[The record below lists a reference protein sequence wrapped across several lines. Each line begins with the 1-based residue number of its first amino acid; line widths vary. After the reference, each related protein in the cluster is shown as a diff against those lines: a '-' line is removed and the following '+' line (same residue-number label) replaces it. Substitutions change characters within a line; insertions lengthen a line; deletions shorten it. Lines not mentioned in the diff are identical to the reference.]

1 MTSKRILILRFSALG
16 DILILLPLLK
26 SIQNKKTNYHFTVA
40 SIPKLAFLFKDIP
53 NVDFIGVEFKENYKG
68 CKGLIDLF
76 HVFYVMKF
84 DAVLD
89 LHDVIRTK
97 VLKLLFQMVKTPV
110 FTFQKGR
117 ADKRKLIKDNIKT
130 LPNLPTTFERYLAG
144 FKALDNSFEIIEN
157 QYFEKIELNE
167 KCADFLADFDS
178 KWIGIAPFS
187 KHKSKEYSLE
197 KIREIVNGF
206 SNKSEVKCIFFGYGE
221 AEKNQI
227 DSIFKDN
234 EKVKN
239 AISKFT
245 FEEECA
251 MISNLDIMISMDSA
265 NGHLSALFGVP
276 TVTIW
281 GATHPVIGFKPYL
294 QPTENQILTNSD
306 LFPNLPVSVYG
317 KVRKREHE
325 TIINSINSIQIINRI
340 KEILDLG

>member
-1 MTSKRILILRFSALG
+1 MITKRILILRFSALG

-26 SIQNKKTNYHFTVA
+26 SIQNKNTNYHFTVA

-53 NVDFIGVEFKENYKG
+53 NVDFIGVDFKENYKG
-68 CKGLIDLF
+68 FKGLLDLF
-76 HVFYVMKF
+76 HVFYGYKF

-97 VLKLLFQMVKTPV
+97 VLKVLFKMVGTSV
-110 FTFQKGR
+110 ITFEKGR
-117 ADKRKLIKDNIKT
+117 AEKKKMIENKSKNRVT
-130 LPNLPTTFERYLAG
+130 LPTTFDRYFSA
-144 FKALDNSFEIIEN
+144 FKTLDNEFEIIEN
-157 QYFEKIELNE
+157 KLFEEIELNE
-167 KCADFLADFDS
+167 KCVRFISDFDS

-197 KIREIVNGF
+197 KINKIMNSF
-206 SNKSEVKCIFFGYGE
+206 SDKSDIKFIFFGYGE

-227 DSIFKDN
+227 ESFFKDN

-265 NGHLSALFGVP
+265 NSHISALFGVP
-276 TVTIW
+276 TLTIW

-294 QPTENQILTNSD
+294 QPFENQILPNSD
-306 LFPNLPVSVYG
+306 SYPNLPVSIYG
-317 KVRKREHE
+317 KVKKREYE
-325 TIINSINSIQIINRI
+325 TIINSIDSEQIINRI
-340 KEILDLG
+340 KEILNLG

>member
-53 NVDFIGVEFKENYKG
+53 NVDFIGVDFKENYKG
-68 CKGLIDLF
+68 FKGLIDLF
-76 HVFYVMKF
+76 HVFYGMKF

-117 ADKRKLIKDNIKT
+117 AEKRKLIKDITKT
-130 LPNLPTTFERYLAG
+130 LPILPTTFERYFAG
-144 FKALDNSFEIIEN
+144 FKALGNSFEIINN

-167 KCADFLADFDS
+167 KCAGFLGDFDS

-197 KIREIVNGF
+197 KIREIVNSF
-206 SNKSEVKCIFFGYGE
+206 SNKSEVKFIFFGYGE

-245 FEEECA
+245 FEEECT
-251 MISNLDIMISMDSA
+251 MISNLNIMISMDSA

-276 TVTIW
+276 TITIW
-281 GATHPVIGFKPYL
+281 GATHPIIGFKPYL
-294 QPTENQILTNSD
+294 QPTENQILPNSD
-306 LFPNLPVSVYG
+306 LYPNLPVSVYG
-317 KVRKREHE
+317 KVKKREHE
-325 TIINSINSIQIINRI
+325 TIINSIDSEQIINRI
-340 KEILDLG
+340 KEILNLG

>member
-1 MTSKRILILRFSALG
+1 MITKRILILRFSALG

-26 SIQNKKTNYHFTVA
+26 SIQNKNTNYHFTVA

-68 CKGLIDLF
+68 FKGLIDLF
-76 HVFYVMKF
+76 HVFYGIKF

-97 VLKLLFQMVKTPV
+97 VLKLLFKMVGTPV
-110 FTFQKGR
+110 FTFEKGR
-117 ADKRKLIKDNIKT
+117 AEKKKLIKETTKT
-130 LPNLPTTFERYLAG
+130 LPKLPSTFERYFAG
-144 FKALDNSFEIIEN
+144 FKALDNEFEIIEN
-157 QYFEKIELNE
+157 QLFDKIELNE
-167 KCADFLADFDS
+167 KCAKFKGDFDS

-187 KHKSKEYSLE
+187 KHKSKEFSLE
-197 KIREIVNGF
+197 KISKIVNSF
-206 SNKSEVKCIFFGYGE
+206 SDKIDVKFIFFGYGD

-227 DSIFKDN
+227 DSIFNDN

-276 TVTIW
+276 TLTIW

-294 QPTENQILTNSD
+294 QPTENQII
-306 LFPNLPVSVYG
+306 PNLDSYPYLPVSIYG
-317 KVRKREHE
+317 KVKKPEHE
-325 TIINSINSIQIINRI
+325 NIINSIQPEQIVI
-340 KEILDLG
+340 KIEEVLKLR

>member
-1 MTSKRILILRFSALG
+1 MITKRILILRFSALG

-26 SIQNKKTNYHFTVA
+26 SIQNKNTNYHFTVA

-53 NVDFIGVEFKENYKG
+53 NVDFIGVDFKENYKG
-68 CKGLIDLF
+68 FKGIFDLF
-76 HVFYVMKF
+76 HVFYGYKF

-117 ADKRKLIKDNIKT
+117 AEKKKLIKDNVKI
-130 LPNLPTTFERYLAG
+130 LPNLQTTFERYFAG
-144 FKALDNSFEIIEN
+144 FKALDNEFEIIDN
-157 QYFEKIELNE
+157 QYFEKLELNE
-167 KCADFLADFDS
+167 KCAAFLGNFDS

-197 KIREIVNGF
+197 KIREIVNSF
-206 SNKSEVKCIFFGYGE
+206 SNKIEVKFIFFGYGE

-265 NGHLSALFGVP
+265 NSHISALFGVP
-276 TVTIW
+276 TLTIW

-294 QPTENQILTNSD
+294 QPFENQILPNSD
-306 LFPNLPVSVYG
+306 SYPNLPVSIYG
-317 KVRKREHE
+317 KVKKREYE
-325 TIINSINSIQIINRI
+325 TIINSIDSEQIINRI
-340 KEILDLG
+340 KEILNLG